1 MLNIKLTP
9 QEIQL
14 SITAINNIQIM
25 GKDAHTVS
33 TLLKKYESKL
43 DSFKPVQKD

>member
-1 MLNIKLTP
+1 MLNIKLEP

-14 SITAINNIQIM
+14 TIAAINNIQIM
-25 GKDAHTVS
+25 GKDAHMVS
-33 TLLKKYESKL
+33 DLLKKYEDKL